1 MNLIEFLNDLLMNW
15 AEDLAVRM
23 GDSDFDDILRG
34 KNIRS
39 GTGAAT
45 AATARARRR
54 KCLRESEFMVLNPF

>member
-1 MNLIEFLNDLLMNW
+1 MNLIEFLNDLLVNW

-39 GTGAAT
+39 RNRRPRT

-54 KCLRESEFMVLNPF
+54 KCLRESEFDGT